1 MTAPGTL
8 LRATRSALGITQ
20 VQAAE
25 LLGTRQANVS
35 AYEQGRLTP
44 GRLVAERIEALC
56 ALAPTSTFVTYQAST
71 LAGTAAAMRADLR
84 AGRSD
89 TDILRLAIQASDDFR
104 HLVDDAD
111 RAFFLCEPSPTGS
124 RQWDALLA
132 GLAVHLCRVVG
143 MERTPAWTRDA
154 KRTLDMIWWVDS
166 DATSL
171 RPQLLRDALPSMR
184 ARGVMLGR
192 RTLESV

>member
-1 MTAPGTL
+1 MTVGVNG
-8 LRATRSALGITQ
+8 LREARSTLGITQ
-20 VQAAE
+20 AQAAE

-44 GRLVAERIEALC
+44 GRLVAERIAAMS
-56 ALAPTSTFVTYQAST
+56 ALAPTSTFATYQAST
-71 LAGTAAAMRADLR
+71 LAGTAAAIRADLR
-84 AGRSD
+84 AERSD
-89 TDILRLAIQASDDFR
+89 TDILRLAIQASDDFA
-104 HLVDDAD
+104 HLDDEAD

-154 KRTLDMIWWVDS
+154 RRTLDLIWWVDS
-166 DATSL
+166 EAISL
-171 RPQLLRDALPSMR
+171 RPRLLRDALPSMR
-184 ARGVMLGR
+184 SRGVMLGR